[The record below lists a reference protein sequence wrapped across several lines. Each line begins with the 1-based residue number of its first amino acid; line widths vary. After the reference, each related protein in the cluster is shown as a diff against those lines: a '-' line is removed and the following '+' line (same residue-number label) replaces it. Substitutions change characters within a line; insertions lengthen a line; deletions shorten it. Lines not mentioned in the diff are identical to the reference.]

1 MNYPSRLR
9 WRRTP
14 GSSWVEAVAYS
25 TLAPEH
31 RGQFP
36 GISGFLHY
44 RVHGEVYSCPVPSW
58 IFGLICAAAKTGA
71 SVGRIVN
78 RHVKARPSVAA
89 GVAQ

>member
-1 MNYPSRLR
+1 
-9 WRRTP
+9 
-14 GSSWVEAVAYS
+14 
-25 TLAPEH
+25 
-31 RGQFP
+31 
-36 GISGFLHY
+36 
-44 RVHGEVYSCPVPSW
+44 VHGEVYSCPVPSW